1 MPMHPQRHIIGPLQ
15 CSPSELIRMAAVLAL
30 AEEEGMG
37 VAVLRALLVVAL
49 VVVVVVVSVVS
60 VVVQVGGLPWTP
72 RHRHDVGRLR
82 YVAFSF
88 YSIILFIL
96 SYKYCE
102 SESEVR

>member
-49 VVVVVVVSVVS
+49 VVVVVVVSVV
-60 VVVQVGGLPWTP
+60 VQVGGLPWTP
-72 RHRHDVGRLR
+72 RHCHDVGRLR

-96 SYKYCE
+96 SYKY
-102 SESEVR
+102 